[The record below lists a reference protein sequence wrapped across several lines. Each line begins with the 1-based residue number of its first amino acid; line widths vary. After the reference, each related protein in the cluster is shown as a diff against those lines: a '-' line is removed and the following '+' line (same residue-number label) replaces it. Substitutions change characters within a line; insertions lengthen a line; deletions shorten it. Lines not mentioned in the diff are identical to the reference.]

1 MDNRSPY
8 IVDAPS
14 VSVIMFKVLLALIP
28 GIALYV
34 YAFGL
39 GVIVNIT
46 LASLT
51 VVLTESSILAIRKLP
66 IRPFILDGSG
76 LVTAWLLAL
85 SIPSIAPW
93 WIIVLGTLLCIIFG
107 KHIYG
112 GLGYNLFNPAMVG
125 YAILLISFPSI
136 SRPPSSRIWA
146 TYRSYIPKAKP
157 KESKPGPKLAEVA
170 GT

>member
-51 VVLTESSILAIRKLP
+51 VVLTESAILAIRKLP
-66 IRPFILDGSG
+66 IKPFILDG
-76 LVTAWLLAL
+76 
-85 SIPSIAPW
+85 
-93 WIIVLGTLLCIIFG
+93 
-107 KHIYG
+107 H
-112 GLGYNLFNPAMVG
+112 
-125 YAILLISFPSI
+125 
-136 SRPPSSRIWA
+136 
-146 TYRSYIPKAKP
+146 PK
-157 KESKPGPKLAEVA
+157 
-170 GT
+170 

>member
-39 GVIVNIT
+39 GVILNIF

-51 VVLTESSILAIRKLP
+51 VILTESAILAIRKLP
-66 IRPFILDGSG
+66 IKASQVLEQGIIL
-76 LVTAWLLAL
+76 AN
-85 SIPSIAPW
+85 
-93 WIIVLGTLLCIIFG
+93 F
-107 KHIYG
+107 
-112 GLGYNLFNPAMVG
+112 
-125 YAILLISFPSI
+125 
-136 SRPPSSRIWA
+136 R
-146 TYRSYIPKAKP
+146 
-157 KESKPGPKLAEVA
+157 
-170 GT
+170 